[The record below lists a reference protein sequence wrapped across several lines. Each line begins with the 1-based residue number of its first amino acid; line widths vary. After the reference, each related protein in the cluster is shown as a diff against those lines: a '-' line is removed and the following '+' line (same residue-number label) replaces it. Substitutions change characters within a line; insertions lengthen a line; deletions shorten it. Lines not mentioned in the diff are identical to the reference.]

1 MTEKTDLPN
10 ESSNGQH
17 RPLPRRELFALSAGI
32 GAVAAAGGLA
42 AMAPGEARAQAAGG
56 GKLQEVLKRGKLI
69 VGTGSTNPPWHFE
82 DENGQLIGM
91 DIDLARMLAKGLF
104 DDPNKVEFVR
114 QAADA
119 RVPSI
124 VTGKVDIVFQ
134 FMTITAGRAQQ
145 VAFTIPYY
153 REGIALM
160 LMADSKYKDFAAL
173 KAAGSAVTV
182 VALQNVYAEQF
193 VHAALPEAKVEQF
206 DSRDTQIQALNAR
219 RGDAA
224 ELDQSTL
231 RWLLQ
236 KFEGRYRD
244 AGYGWMPQTY
254 GAAVQQGD
262 QIWLNFVNSVLHEAM
277 TGVEFQSYAA
287 SFKKWFG
294 EDLSSPAIG
303 FPVEYR

>member
-1 MTEKTDLPN
+1 MTEASDTPN
-10 ESSNGQH
+10 QPGTSPQG
-17 RPLPRRELFALSAGI
+17 PLPRRDLFTLSAGI
-32 GAVAAAGGLA
+32 GAAAVAGLA

-56 GKLQEVLKRGKLI
+56 GKLQEVLQRGKLL
-69 VGTGSTNPPWHFE
+69 VGTGSTNAPWHFE
-82 DENGQLIGM
+82 DENGHLVGM
-91 DIDLARMLAKGLF
+91 DIDMARLVAKGLF
-104 DDPNKVEFVR
+104 DDPNKVEFIR
-114 QAADA
+114 QAPDA

-160 LMADSKYKDFAAL
+160 LMAGSKYKDYAAL

-193 VHAALPEAKVEQF
+193 IHLALPDAKVEQF
-206 DSRDTQIQALNAR
+206 DSRDTQIQALNAG

-254 GAAVQQGD
+254 GAAVPQGD
-262 QIWLNFVNSVLHEAM
+262 QVWLNFVNSVLHEAM
-277 TGVEFQSYAA
+277 TGVDFQTYAA

-294 EDLSSPAIG
+294 QDLPTPKIG
-303 FPVEYR
+303 FPIEYR